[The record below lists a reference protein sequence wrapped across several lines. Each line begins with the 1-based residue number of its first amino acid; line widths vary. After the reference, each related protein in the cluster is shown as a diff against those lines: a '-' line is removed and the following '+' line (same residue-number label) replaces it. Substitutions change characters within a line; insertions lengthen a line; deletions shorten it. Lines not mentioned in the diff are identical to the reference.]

1 MKYIIGYTSY
11 EYVINGIRIPKKAA
25 SRTEQ
30 PGPLGVTAVSEEQL
44 ELLGKNKLFQRLL
57 ASKAIKVL
65 DTRPSWAVTS
75 TEKISEL
82 QEEVARLR
90 SELKER
96 K

>member
-11 EYVINGIRIPKKAA
+11 EYVIGGIRIPKKTA

-30 PGPLGVTAVSEEQL
+30 PGPLGVTAVTEEQL
-44 ELLGKNKLFQRLL
+44 AELNKNKLFQRLL
-57 ASKAIKVL
+57 EAKSIKIL

-82 QEEVARLR
+82 QAENNRLR
-90 SELKER
+90 AELKAR
-96 K
+96 P

>member
-44 ELLGKNKLFQRLL
+44 ELLNKNKLFQRLL
-57 ASKAIKVL
+57 AAKSIKVL

-82 QEEVARLR
+82 QEENNRLR
-90 SELKER
+90 AELKAR